1 MIQRFFLWAAI
12 KYLKITNYPMQKIFN
27 YDWISDT
34 ITIYDTKYSAQIF
47 RDWSRKGIPLNT
59 RFLLLDI
66 SENEG
71 KVIGLGFL
79 GFSVLETVYNL
90 VIFNSIGVII
100 SLLKNYIIVS
110 YPF

>member
-59 RFLLLDI
+59 RFLLLDRDDHI
-66 SENEG
+66 IL
-71 KVIGLGFL
+71 KRIG
-79 GFSVLETVYNL
+79 NDNI
-90 VIFNSIGVII
+90 IF
-100 SLLKNYIIVS
+100 
-110 YPF
+110 